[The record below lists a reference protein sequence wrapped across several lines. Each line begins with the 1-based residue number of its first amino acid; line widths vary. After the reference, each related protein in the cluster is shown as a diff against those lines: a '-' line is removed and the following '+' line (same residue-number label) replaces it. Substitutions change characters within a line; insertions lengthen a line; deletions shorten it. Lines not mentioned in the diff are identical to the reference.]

1 MKMLSLRALS
11 QIYVLAL
18 LLAGAILAPFPYSP
32 VAIVL
37 LVTMALVIYRPGY
50 RRLRVMV
57 ILAVLFL
64 LPLVLEQLLDVLS
77 AVSFSI
83 GFFSV
88 TQAQAI
94 AAVAVLPAIYLL
106 DWSLLQAAQG
116 PSPKGEQKQGR
127 SITSVT
133 ISLFALALVMIFISI
148 VVTSPPLFFTGA
160 ALTLYL
166 LAVLVRTLLA
176 MPATA
181 FEVPVVEKR
190 VVVGNTADIT
200 TSLVSKA
207 STGLL
212 GTLVPVEPWLRARPA
227 SFALNGDHTGLLLSI
242 VPPLAGPLR
251 PRLRVSV
258 VDSRGLVRV
267 DQLVEPLALHVIPR
281 AKYAEWLAL
290 RYLEQAGTGSG
301 ESAVPE
307 LPTPRR
313 GTEYYDSRSYQPGDE
328 LRRVDWKHTVKL
340 DQLIIKEFVEAGGQ
354 TAIIG
359 VNLSVADAEEAD
371 KLAFDLITTALTL
384 AQEAVPTALAAYN
397 HEQVLLTTAV
407 IDPAE
412 TLKQSLALVK
422 SITLKDFG
430 QRLLQPASFTRL
442 RRNLG
447 LLKEAT
453 SQPARQLLNILDF
466 EYRAIE
472 KAARDHPATVALLR
486 STERVPAPATV
497 VLVSRLN
504 HDAEAV
510 MVTTEKLS
518 KRGFTTLPLVTT

>member
-1 MKMLSLRALS
+1 MYL
-11 QIYVLAL
+11 LAL
-18 LLAGAILAPFPYSP
+18 LLAGTILAPFPYSP
-32 VAIVL
+32 AAIVL
-37 LVTMALVIYRPGY
+37 LVATALVIYRPSY

-57 ILAVLFL
+57 TLAVLFL

-77 AVSFSI
+77 TVSFSI

-88 TQAQAI
+88 TQAQVI
-94 AAVAVLPAIYLL
+94 TVVAVLPAIYLL
-106 DWSLLQAAQG
+106 DWSLLQAAQS

-133 ISLFALALVMIFISI
+133 ISFFVLALVMIFISI

-160 ALTLYL
+160 ASTLYL
-166 LAVLVRTLLA
+166 LVVLVRTLLA
-176 MPATA
+176 VPVIA
-181 FEVPVVEKR
+181 FEIPVVEKR
-190 VVVGNTADIT
+190 VVVGNMADIA

-212 GTLVPVEPWLRARPA
+212 GTLVPVEPWLKARPM
-227 SFALNGDHTGLLLSI
+227 SFSLNGDRTELLLSV

-251 PRLRVSV
+251 PHLQVSV
-258 VDSRGLVRV
+258 VDSRGLVRANR
-267 DQLVEPLALHVIPR
+267 LVEPVALHVIPR

-301 ESAVPE
+301 ESSIPG
-307 LPTPRR
+307 LQSLRR
-313 GTEYYDSRSYQPGDE
+313 GTEYFDSRSYQPGDE

-340 DQLIIKEFVEAGGQ
+340 NQLTVKDFVEAGGQ

-384 AQEAVPTALAAYN
+384 AQEAVPTALAVYN

-412 TLKQSLALVK
+412 TLKQSLTLVN
-422 SITLKDFG
+422 SISLAEFG
-430 QRLLQPASFTRL
+430 RRLLQPASFTRL
-442 RRNLG
+442 RRNMG

-453 SQPARQLLNILDF
+453 SQPAQQLLNILDF

-472 KAARDHPATVALLR
+472 KAARNHPATVALLR
-486 STERVPAPATV
+486 STERVPAPAAV